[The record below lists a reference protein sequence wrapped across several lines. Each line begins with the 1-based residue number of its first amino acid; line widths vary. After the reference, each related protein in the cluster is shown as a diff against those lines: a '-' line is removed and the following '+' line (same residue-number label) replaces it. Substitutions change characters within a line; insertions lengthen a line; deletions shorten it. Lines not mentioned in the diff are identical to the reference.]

1 MAGTLLALAISAGFS
16 AIDINAARAGEIPKV
31 GQVAADFT
39 LETPA
44 GKKVHLTDA
53 TAKGPVL
60 LVVLR
65 GYPGYQCPICSA
77 QVNELIAQVKNLE
90 ARKTRVILVYPG
102 PAEGLKAHSEEFL
115 GSKALPS
122 NFDFV
127 LDPDYTFTKAYG
139 LRWDAP
145 RETAYPSTFVLDG
158 DGKVLFAKVSRTHGG
173 RARASE
179 ILESLPK
186 TPADSHHLELE

>member
-1 MAGTLLALAISAGFS
+1 MQFTDNRAMKVVRILLALVISAGFS
-16 AIDINAARAGEIPKV
+16 PINFNAARAGEIPKV
-31 GQVAADFT
+31 GELAADFT

-44 GKKVHLTDA
+44 GKKVKLTEA
-53 TAKGPVL
+53 TAKGPVV

-65 GYPGYQCPICSA
+65 GYPGYQCPICNA
-77 QVNELIAQVKNLE
+77 QVNELIGKVKNLE
-90 ARKTRVILVYPG
+90 ERNARVILVYPG
-102 PAEGLKAHSEEFL
+102 PSEGLKAHSEEFL
-115 GSKALPS
+115 GKKAMPG

-145 RETAYPSTFVLDG
+145 KETAYPSTFVLDA
-158 DGKVLFAKVSRTHGG
+158 DAKVLFAKVSRTHGG
-173 RARASE
+173 RAKVGE

-186 TPADSHHLELE
+186 K

>member
-1 MAGTLLALAISAGFS
+1 MQFPVKRPSKMATTLLALVISAGFS
-16 AIDINAARAGEIPKV
+16 AININAARAGEIPKV
-31 GQVAADFT
+31 GEVAADFT

-44 GKKVHLTDA
+44 GKKVRLTDA
-53 TAKGPVL
+53 TAKGPVV

-65 GYPGYQCPICSA
+65 GYPGYQCPICTA
-77 QVNELIAQVKNLE
+77 QVNELVGKVKNLE
-90 ARKTRVILVYPG
+90 ERKARVILVYPG

-115 GSKALPS
+115 GSKSLPE

-145 RETAYPSTFVLDG
+145 KETAYPSTFVLDG
-158 DGKVLFAKVSRTHGG
+158 DGKVLFAKVSKTHGG
-173 RARASE
+173 RAKASD
-179 ILESLPK
+179 ILESLPRK
-186 TPADSHHLELE
+186 